1 MAEDATCIVRV
12 TLTRWF
18 IVVYLI
24 ASFATV
30 AAAAA
35 TSNTCRF
42 PDPES
47 KGAETHVVCS
57 DDLTFVTSKGVDCS
71 AHKGINCKMLS
82 FFGFSGEEVDAVM
95 SHCPCSCQVFS
106 KTCWSPTPIP
116 SPPLTHTAPAADP
129 DESVEVAEQS
139 EPMFADTEE
148 NHNNEPYFRL
158 STWGATSLSIIA
170 VIFCAICACMYAVKG
185 KRKSI
190 TQKSPST
197 QHNEIDEDADE
208 WNSYCRDNSTKSPT
222 VEIDIEKGENSTAGE
237 STFEAST
244 ATGDNRLA
252 STAYCYE
259 LSTCALSNVLVHLL
273 NKLRRADEWNS
284 YCSDG
289 DSENENIENGEA
301 SAVGKSVF
309 EASTAA
315 VDNRAIG
322 TADMN
327 QETAKKENVQS
338 KQMKPIPQKIE
349 VELIGGI
356 PESLIDRDAGKKR
369 SRESKQMKPIPQTI
383 EVELIGGIP
392 ESLIERDAG
401 EKSSRES
408 KQTKPISQEKE
419 VELIGGI
426 PDSVMERDTC
436 EKSSRESKQT
446 KPISQEKEVVLI
458 GGIPPESW
466 IERDAGKKR
475 SRKSKQMKPI
485 PQRKKVVLIG
495 GIPDSVRER
504 DTCKNCSREKK
515 CRKHRERE
523 KTKKESCGDSTSKRS
538 SSFFIPPY

>member
-1 MAEDATCIVRV
+1 
-12 TLTRWF
+12 
-18 IVVYLI
+18 
-24 ASFATV
+24 
-30 AAAAA
+30 
-35 TSNTCRF
+35 
-42 PDPES
+42 
-47 KGAETHVVCS
+47 
-57 DDLTFVTSKGVDCS
+57 
-71 AHKGINCKMLS
+71 MLS

-116 SPPLTHTAPAADP
+116 SPPPTHTAAAAYP

-139 EPMFADTEE
+139 EAMFADTEE
-148 NHNNEPYFRL
+148 NHDNEPYFRL
-158 STWGATSLSIIA
+158 STWGAISLPIVA
-170 VIFCAICACMYAVKG
+170 VLFCAICACMYAVKG
-185 KRKSI
+185 KRQSI

-197 QHNEIDEDADE
+197 KHNEIDEDADE
-208 WNSYCRDNSTKSPT
+208 WNSYCREDSTKSPT
-222 VEIDIEKGENSTAGE
+222 VDIDIEKGEDSTAGE

-244 ATGDNRLA
+244 AAADNRLA

-273 NKLRRADEWNS
+273 DKLRRADEWNS

-309 EASTAA
+309 ETSTAA

-322 TADMN
+322 TADIN

-338 KQMKPIPQKIE
+338 KQT
-349 VELIGGI
+349 
-356 PESLIDRDAGKKR
+356 
-369 SRESKQMKPIPQTI
+369 KPIPQTI

-392 ESLIERDAG
+392 ESLIERGAG
-401 EKSSRES
+401 KKRSRESKQTKPIPQTIEVELIGGIPNSVIERDNTCKKSSRES

-426 PDSVMERDTC
+426 T
-436 EKSSRESKQT
+436 
-446 KPISQEKEVVLI
+446 
-458 GGIPPESW
+458 ESW

-485 PQRKKVVLIG
+485 PQKKKVVLIG
-495 GIPDSVRER
+495 GIPDSVMER

-515 CRKHRERE
+515 CKKHRERE
-523 KTKKESCGDSTSKRS
+523 KTKKKSCGDSTSKRS